1 MTAVRDALLETLKTV
16 AVLLKEARIPF
27 AVGGSYGVYA
37 RGGPASEHDVDILI
51 MEADV
56 PRVLELLTER
66 GFKYVDPPE
75 DWLVKVYDEDRLV
88 DLIYRPS
95 EREVDA
101 TMLARCEELPVGS
114 VRMPVVPAT
123 DLLVNKL
130 LAFSEHYCDFGTVL
144 PLARAL
150 REQIDWRMAREATA
164 HSPYAEAFL
173 VVCDRLGISP
183 PIRVDG
189 AARLRQVSGLPEQTE
204 GKP

>member
-1 MTAVRDALLETLKTV
+1 MNAACDALLETLKSV

-37 RGGPASEHDVDILI
+37 RGGPASEHDVDI
-51 MEADV
+51 MVMQADV
-56 PRVLELLTER
+56 ERVLELLTER
-66 GFKYVDPPE
+66 GYRAVNPSE

-95 EREVDA
+95 ERPVDA
-101 TMLARCEELPVGS
+101 AMLARCEELPVGS
-114 VRMPVVPAT
+114 VRMPVLPAT

-130 LAFSEHYCDFGTVL
+130 LAFSEHYCDFAAVL

-150 REQIDWRMAREATA
+150 REQIDWRAARELTA

-173 VVCDRLGISP
+173 MICERLDIAP
-183 PIRVDG
+183 AHPLNG
-189 AARLRQVSGLPEQTE
+189 APRLRQVSALADSTE
-204 GKP
+204 GDT